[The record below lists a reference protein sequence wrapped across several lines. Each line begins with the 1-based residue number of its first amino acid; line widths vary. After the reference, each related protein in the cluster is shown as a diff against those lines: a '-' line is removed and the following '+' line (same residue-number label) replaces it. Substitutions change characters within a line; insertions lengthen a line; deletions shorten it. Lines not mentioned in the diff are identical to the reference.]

1 MSRKIEVEDALGA
14 AQSYLHAVRRMLE
27 QLMGEGADYCAL
39 DLLAM
44 TAMERI
50 TQAQNIVDDLKEG

>member
-1 MSRKIEVEDALGA
+1 VSQKIQVEDALGA

-27 QLMGEGADYCAL
+27 LLMGEGADYCAI

-44 TAMERI
+44 SAMERI
-50 TQAQNIVDDLKEG
+50 TQAQNIVDDLREV